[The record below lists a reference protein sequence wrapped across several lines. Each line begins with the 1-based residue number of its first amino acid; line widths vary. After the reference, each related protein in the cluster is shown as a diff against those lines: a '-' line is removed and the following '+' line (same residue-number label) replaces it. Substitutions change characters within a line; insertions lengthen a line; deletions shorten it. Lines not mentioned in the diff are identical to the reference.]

1 MPYTPLRSNLI
12 LFFQALTVIF
22 MAISLCAYNI
32 HGDDPDPE
40 LQMAIKMNELLHTLY
55 TTRYIAPRNRIP
67 ISTDWR
73 LRVLEAYEDKD
84 FVSLMRMTKAQ
95 FYTLVDLIKDDP
107 VFIPKGNKSQMP
119 IREQLKICLY
129 RLGVP
134 AMLFNY
140 VRAQNGDERS
150 RLGTGRLL
158 DCHSVLMLLTGF
170 IFPTT
175 TPRIWILTHGTRT
188 SADTR

>member
-134 AMLFNY
+134 AMLRREIKTWYRETFGLPQCIDAVDGIHFPY
-140 VRAQNGDERS
+140 DYAPH
-150 RLGTGRLL
+150 L
-158 DCHSVLMLLTGF
+158 DPDAWNTYKC
-170 IFPTT
+170 
-175 TPRIWILTHGTRT
+175 
-188 SADTR
+188 